1 MCFLYRWILGLE
13 SASSSIS
20 SNTTNL
26 ETRMPR
32 GCFLMTNKMEPV
44 DLILACSCPKGGLL
58 MPLFSPP
65 APCQLL
71 GGPMSGRKL
80 GFIFF
85 TCECV

>member
-1 MCFLYRWILGLE
+1 MCFLYRWILSLE
-13 SASSSIS
+13 SVSSNIC

-26 ETRMPR
+26 ETRIPR
-32 GCFLMTNKMEPV
+32 GCFLVTNKMESV
-44 DLILACSCPKGGLL
+44 DLVLACSCPKGGLL
-58 MPLFSPP
+58 MLLFSPP

-71 GGPMSGRKL
+71 GGLMSGRQL